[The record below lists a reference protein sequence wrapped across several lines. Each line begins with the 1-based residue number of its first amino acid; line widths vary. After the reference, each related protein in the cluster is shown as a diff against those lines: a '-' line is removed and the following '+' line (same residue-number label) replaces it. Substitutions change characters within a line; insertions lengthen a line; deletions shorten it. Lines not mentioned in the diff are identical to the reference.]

1 MDKPYT
7 FNLYLRSSFKRSPRV
22 KIGELAK
29 RVGVAPSK
37 LRIREARG
45 VLRSDRLPNGYRDY
59 GEDTVTALQ
68 IILQA
73 QSVGFTLEEIE
84 RAMGENRS
92 QQLSCADMV
101 ERLKA
106 KLVELDRH
114 IAQSNAVRNRLA
126 QMIAALTQ
134 RGADNRHVPEDLRIH
149 GPVELPGD

>member
-1 MDKPYT
+1 M
-7 FNLYLRSSFKRSPRV
+7 
-22 KIGELAK
+22 KIGELAR

-37 LRIREARG
+37 IRFLEARG
-45 VLRSDRLPNGYRDY
+45 VLRADRLANGYRDY
-59 GEDTVTALQ
+59 GEDAVTALQ

-84 RAMGENRS
+84 RALLENRS

-106 KLVELDRH
+106 KLIELDRH
-114 IAQSNAVRNRLA
+114 IAQSTAVRDRLV
-126 QMIAALTQ
+126 QMVAALTQ

-149 GPVELPGD
+149 GPVELPAL

>member
-1 MDKPYT
+1 M
-7 FNLYLRSSFKRSPRV
+7 

-29 RVGVAPSK
+29 RAGVAPSK
-37 LRIREARG
+37 IRFLEGRG
-45 VLRSDRLPNGYRDY
+45 VLRSDRLANGYRDY
-59 GEDTVTALQ
+59 GEEAVTALQ

-106 KLVELDRH
+106 KLGELDRH
-114 IAQSNAVRNRLA
+114 IAQSIAVRDRLA

-134 RGADNRHVPEDLRIH
+134 RGAHNSTMPADFRIH
-149 GPVELPGD
+149 GPVALSAD